1 MVEQGKPMMRE
12 KGQSLLALGVVL
24 FMLGLLSGFAIQ
36 AMANPRMG
44 LAGHLEGVMNGTFL
58 MVVGVAW
65 VRLNLSARLESVTY
79 WLVLYGTYANLLF
92 VQMAAIFGTSRTT
105 PIAGAGYKGLPWQ
118 ESLVSIGLVSV
129 GITMVLA
136 CALMIWGFVRRDHD
150 DA

>member
-1 MVEQGKPMMRE
+1 MMRE

-44 LAGHLEGVMNGTFL
+44 LAGYLEGVMNGTFL

-105 PIAGAGYKGLPWQ
+105 PIAGAGYQGLPWQ
-118 ESLVSIGLVSV
+118 ESLVSIGLISV

-136 CALMIWGFVRRDHD
+136 CALMIWGFVQRDHD